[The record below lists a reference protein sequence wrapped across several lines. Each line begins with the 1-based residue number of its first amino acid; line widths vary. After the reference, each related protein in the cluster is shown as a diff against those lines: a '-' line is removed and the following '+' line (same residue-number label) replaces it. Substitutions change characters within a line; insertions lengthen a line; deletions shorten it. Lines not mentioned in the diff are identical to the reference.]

1 MWIWDGVL
9 SETGCYQ
16 RRDAIRDG
24 MLSRLYRAE
33 GLFAGEDGADVG

>member
-9 SETGCYQ
+9 

-24 MLSRLYRAE
+24 MLSRLYSAE